1 MFDSK
6 IKTEDHE
13 KTPLQNANNVEVA
26 TLSIKDENFIHLEAN
41 AEQPEINEQKND
53 NEENIPEPQV
63 SSGGLKLPSKVP
75 VEIATS
81 FDMSKDEWTLGEV
94 VDLKIREIPFLV
106 NKLIPLH
113 TLNVLAGQS
122 ERGKSTLY
130 TQLSLA
136 IIRGDDEFLGCKF
149 NVTHKRVLVI
159 STEDGPIALSFRLNK
174 QLNNVT
180 LNPEL
185 RDRITFITNQ
195 DILEER
201 IEKHL
206 EKNRVDLIVMDAFAD
221 VFTGGDINSSPVV
234 RRYLN
239 TYVKITQMYG
249 CTVLFVHHVGK
260 GRQGNKP
267 EKDQLLGSTGIE
279 GKMRNVLMLS
289 IVNDQHQLSIAKGN
303 YVNTE
308 DKKIPLYLNF
318 DNNTLTFSRA
328 DGPAKPKET
337 EQCGIDST
345 GSSEAKGKPGRQ
357 KNMALVNKAIHL
369 DKEGK
374 SGVEIA
380 KIIGMHKSTIS
391 KWIKEYKSG
400 LVSE

>member
-1 MFDSK
+1 
-6 IKTEDHE
+6 
-13 KTPLQNANNVEVA
+13 
-26 TLSIKDENFIHLEAN
+26 
-41 AEQPEINEQKND
+41 
-53 NEENIPEPQV
+53 
-63 SSGGLKLPSKVP
+63 
-75 VEIATS
+75 
-81 FDMSKDEWTLGEV
+81 
-94 VDLKIREIPFLV
+94 
-106 NKLIPLH
+106 
-113 TLNVLAGQS
+113 
-122 ERGKSTLY
+122 
-130 TQLSLA
+130 
-136 IIRGDDEFLGCKF
+136 
-149 NVTHKRVLVI
+149 
-159 STEDGPIALSFRLNK
+159 
-174 QLNNVT
+174 
-180 LNPEL
+180 
-185 RDRITFITNQ
+185 
-195 DILEER
+195 
-201 IEKHL
+201 
-206 EKNRVDLIVMDAFAD
+206 
-221 VFTGGDINSSPVV
+221 
-234 RRYLN
+234 
-239 TYVKITQMYG
+239 MYG

-357 KNMALVNKAIHL
+357 KNMALVNKAIQL